1 MFVEDFGLEGH
12 LLGKVADQPH
22 LHMPESED
30 GRGGA
35 ENRSGG
41 LGAPSLVPGC
51 VKICVCGLCLR
62 ASVSPMCRDSSHPT
76 LQVNGKILRQS
87 ATSCE
92 VGGGGRAPG
101 ARLFTVGVSV
111 PSEFWVPCSL
121 ARGGGCVRC
130 RVRSGW
136 VCMTGSGGGR
146 EHSCVWGM
154 RGLGSQCAH
163 MGLCHPP
170 A

>member
-1 MFVEDFGLEGH
+1 MGG
-12 LLGKVADQPH
+12 
-22 LHMPESED
+22 
-30 GRGGA
+30 GGA

-92 VGGGGRAPG
+92 VGGGAGLQEPG
-101 ARLFTVGVSV
+101 CLQ
-111 PSEFWVPCSL
+111 
-121 ARGGGCVRC
+121 
-130 RVRSGW
+130 W
-136 VCMTGSGGGR
+136 VCLSLLSFGF
-146 EHSCVWGM
+146 
-154 RGLGSQCAH
+154 
-163 MGLCHPP
+163 P
-170 A
+170 AA